1 MIARYFLS
9 LTFFSSQLPTKT
21 LTLFLK
27 STPNKKY
34 FIMLNSNEKR
44 LVYFIH
50 FQFKDTYKSLL
61 ETLVL
66 PYFGKSC

>member
-1 MIARYFLS
+1 MTACYFLS

-21 LTLFLK
+21 LMLFLK
-27 STPNKKY
+27 SAPNKKN
-34 FIMLNSNEKR
+34 FIMLHSNEKR
-44 LVYFIH
+44 FVYCIH

-61 ETLVL
+61 ETVVL